1 MSDTEVSLKNRI
13 QALERKLSREHSA
26 RLSAETMLNHY
37 SREAYLANQALRREL
52 SDLRYSYL
60 DLLDFLEKNEV
71 HLHYVPDASIGDMG
85 ERMSLLSQLAAGIA
99 HEVNNPVG
107 FIKSNLEIFQ
117 QLFNDVLSAFTELK
131 QVADE
136 FPGAHIQ
143 IQDIEQKYMLTEMA
157 EMGAELTDSSAQGIR
172 RISRVIESL
181 RTYAYPTLTDKQ
193 PVSLARLLEEAV
205 EGVILKLP
213 QAVHISIEPFENP
226 LYLKGCEEKLRKL
239 FANMLANAIAAV
251 GNQGE
256 IAITGLARKASI
268 TIVIADDGKGI
279 EDEALP
285 LIFTPFY
292 TTGAPGDGVGLGLC
306 VAMAIMEEHQGHIS
320 VKSQPGRGSN
330 FTLVFPNI

>member
-13 QALERKLSREHSA
+13 QALERKLRRERSA

-60 DLLDFLEKNEV
+60 DLLDFLEKHDVN
-71 HLHYVPDASIGDMG
+71 LHYVPDSSVGDMG
-85 ERMSLLSQLAAGIA
+85 ERMALLSQLAAGIA

-107 FIKSNLEIFQ
+107 FIKSNLEIYQ
-117 QLFNDVLSAFTELK
+117 QLFDDMLCAFSELK
-131 QVADE
+131 EVADN
-136 FPGAHIQ
+136 FPGVHVQ
-143 IQDIEQKYMLTEMA
+143 IQDIEQKYMLSHMSQMSDEITS
-157 EMGAELTDSSAQGIR
+157 SSAEGIT

-181 RTYAYPTLTDKQ
+181 RTYAYPAISAKQ

-205 EGVILKLP
+205 AAVILKLP
-213 QAVHISIEPFENP
+213 PAVHINLEPFEDP
-226 LYLKGCEEKLRKL
+226 LCFKGCEEKLRKL

-251 GNQGE
+251 GNHGE

-268 TIVIADDGKGI
+268 TIGIADDGKGI
-279 EDEALP
+279 EEDALP

-292 TTGAPGDGVGLGLC
+292 TTRSPGEGVGLGLC

-320 VKSQPGRGSN
+320 VKSKPGMGSN
-330 FTLVFPNI
+330 FTLVFPTI